1 MLSHGLLWASVVSG
15 MLRQLCVAAALMT
28 VVVSGGVTGAFGQ
41 NRNRRPP
48 PIGPHPPPAPQY
60 TVWGHVSALETG
72 WSQDTMSITLDP
84 TVPFLNGSV
93 PLLPNN
99 IPLPCTVTN
108 AGYALDP
115 ADPGVKVHEA
125 ALLSA
130 LASRKWV
137 RLVVLGCVFNKPKVI
152 GVGLS

>member
-1 MLSHGLLWASVVSG
+1 MV
-15 MLRQLCVAAALMT
+15 RQLGAAAALITLVM
-28 VVVSGGVTGAFGQ
+28 SGGVTGAFGQ
-41 NRNRRPP
+41 NPRSIRHPP
-48 PIGPHPPPAPQY
+48 PIGLHPPPPVPQY
-60 TVWGHVSALETG
+60 TAWGHVSALETG

-93 PLLPNN
+93 PIPPNN
-99 IPLPCTVTN
+99 IPLPCSVTN

-137 RLVVLGCVFNKPKVI
+137 RLVVFGCVFNKPKVI
-152 GVGLS
+152 GVGLSDEHPP